1 MKEVNIGGKTF
12 QYEKIMPER
21 FKKGA
26 CAFHIKD
33 SDSDGTWIVVIPYTL
48 KEAIEGVAIESPNDG
63 HIAAFCMSKEDA
75 LIIASSINLAT
86 SAANITSVV
95 KEEVDRKTKDLA
107 DKLNYD
113 LDALEAEV
121 KRLKAEGKSPKEVEE
136 ILKPRMDEFRK
147 KPAADKESEW

>member
-12 QYEKIMPER
+12 QYEKIMPEL

-26 CAFHIKD
+26 CAFRVNE
-33 SDSDGTWIVVIPYTL
+33 SDHNDTWLVVVPHTI
-48 KEAIEGVAIESPNDG
+48 KEAMEGVEIESPNDG
-63 HIAAFCMSKEDA
+63 RIAAFCMSKEGA
-75 LIIASSINLAT
+75 LMIASSINLAT
-86 SAANITSVV
+86 STANVTRIV
-95 KEEVDRKTKDLA
+95 KEAVDRKTKDLA